1 MRSVAELKRAT
12 LVLLLLAWLAGS
24 GLLAWALLVF
34 PHQAAAARGR
44 DTALSLPNA
53 ASVDDVAKALAS
65 AGVTTRPGLLAFY
78 LRALDVTPRLR
89 AGWVVANPSL
99 SPALHLPRI
108 ATGYGTASVD
118 VVIPEGFTSF
128 DVATRLER
136 FTVAPR
142 EALLAAMRDPALLT
156 ALGIPAQSA
165 EGYLFPA
172 LYRLPVDSPP
182 ERVIARMVGTFR
194 TRTKALFEPYAR
206 AEVATPVSQ
215 LTTHQLVTLASI
227 IEREARAPEERPTI
241 AGVFTNRLFE
251 PDFRPR
257 RLQADPTVAYG
268 CLVHGQ
274 SVPSCRDFDGRRIT
288 PAMVRDPQNPYST
301 YRHDGLP
308 PGPICNPG
316 LSALSAAVAP
326 ERHDY
331 FYFVAKGG
339 GRHAFSHSLDEHNR
353 NIRGAAP

>member
-1 MRSVAELKRAT
+1 MRSVAEVRRAV
-12 LVLLLLAWLAGS
+12 LVLLLLAWLG
-24 GLLAWALLVF
+24 GTGVLAWTLLVF
-34 PHQAAAARGR
+34 PHEAAAARGR
-44 DTALSLPNA
+44 DTALSLPKPA
-53 ASVDDVAKALAS
+53 TVEHVASALAG
-65 AGVTTRPGLLAFY
+65 AGVTQYPALLAFY
-78 LRALDVTPRLR
+78 LRVLDVTPRLR
-89 AGWVVANPSL
+89 SGWVVGNPSL
-99 SPALHLPRI
+99 SPSLHLPRI
-108 ATGYGTASVD
+108 ATGYGTTSVD

-142 EALLAAMRDPALLT
+142 EALLAAMRDPALLA
-156 ALGIPAQSA
+156 ALQIPAQSA

-172 LYRLPVDSPP
+172 SYRLQVDSAP
-182 ERVIARMVGTFR
+182 ERVVTRMVNTFR

-206 AEVATPVSQ
+206 AEVATPVSE
-215 LTTHQLVTLASI
+215 LSTHQLVTLASI
-227 IEREARAPEERPTI
+227 VEREARAPEERPTI
-241 AGVFTNRLFE
+241 AGVFSNRLFE
-251 PDFRPR
+251 PHFRPR

-268 CLVHGQ
+268 CLVRGQ

-288 PAMVRDPQNPYST
+288 PAMVRDPDNPYST

-316 LSALSAAVAP
+316 LSALSAAVTP

-353 NIRGAAP
+353 NIRGVAP